1 MIANTDPFIRKF
13 NELDFLCR
21 KNRETILSIWR
32 RRYPEKWNASSE
44 EERFKLGKGFKL
56 MKCLAELLPEMEEE
70 TLKVII
76 NVRNTI
82 HDVRNLFEPTKEC
95 IKFLDGII
103 TEIQNGN
110 ISAIDSSL
118 ANVKKSNIQQMKSM
132 IENVGYKA
140 KPLQYEGVES
150 IKQRLYCYMARE
162 EEASTMEEAK
172 DFFAQFKN
180 FFNSIPRLPEV
191 RKARE
196 RINDI
201 RLEKAKREVLRE
213 LDEDYYDAL
222 QEIKEEL
229 RGFKQRSAEK
239 LLKEKYARYKMQIE
253 SCIDED
259 ELEDIDIDLDC
270 YDY

>member
-1 MIANTDPFIRKF
+1 MIANNDPFIRKF
-13 NELDFLCR
+13 NELDDVCNKHIGPIMAAWKR
-21 KNRETILSIWR
+21 KYAKIWETL
-32 RRYPEKWNASSE
+32 SE
-44 EERFKLGKGFKL
+44 EEKRKKTKGFGPIRRV
-56 MKCLAELLPEMEEE
+56 AELLPEKEGK
-70 TLKVII
+70 TLNIII

-82 HDVRNLFEPTKEC
+82 HDIRNLFEPTKEC

-103 TEIQNGN
+103 TEIKNGN

-118 ANVKKSNIQQMKSM
+118 ANEKKSNIQQMRSM
-132 IENVGYKA
+132 IENVNYKA
-140 KPLQYEGVES
+140 RPLHYEEQEP
-150 IKQRLYCYMARE
+150 IKAKIYSFINLE
-162 EEASTMEEAK
+162 EKAKDVEEAK
-172 DFFAQFKN
+172 HIFNQCKN
-180 FFNSIPRLPEV
+180 YFNDIPRLPEV

-213 LDEDYYDAL
+213 LDGDYYDAL

-229 RGFKQRSAEK
+229 RGFKQHSAIK
-239 LLKEKYARYKMQIE
+239 LLKEKYMRYKMQIE
-253 SCIDED
+253 SCIDYD

>member
-1 MIANTDPFIRKF
+1 MRNTDPFIRKF

-118 ANVKKSNIQQMKSM
+118 ANVK
-132 IENVGYKA
+132 
-140 KPLQYEGVES
+140 
-150 IKQRLYCYMARE
+150 
-162 EEASTMEEAK
+162 
-172 DFFAQFKN
+172 
-180 FFNSIPRLPEV
+180 
-191 RKARE
+191 
-196 RINDI
+196 
-201 RLEKAKREVLRE
+201 
-213 LDEDYYDAL
+213 
-222 QEIKEEL
+222 
-229 RGFKQRSAEK
+229 
-239 LLKEKYARYKMQIE
+239 
-253 SCIDED
+253 
-259 ELEDIDIDLDC
+259 
-270 YDY
+270 